1 MPPMY
6 RECPF
11 WYKRNFAQ
19 ISASFTS
26 AFRQPI
32 GHTFSLASY
41 TNPTFERDGIH
52 LTEDDGLRY
61 VGSTPYIQV
70 TYCRSQELQG
80 WYFQFSLATFA
91 ISSKKCTNSVNPSL
105 SLIWSQAWTCKQATT
120 RASPKPWPT
129 FVRRWRKW
137 PSFKARKKMAV

>member
-1 MPPMY
+1 MLDKPNRQLPIHRCPFIAKALRFNFHAIEVFHCRGQSSRSRGYGAGRCINISFLPKLCYCITFGLLFLTTLLFCSKVYLMPPMY

-32 GHTFSLASY
+32 GHTFALASY

-52 LTEDDGLRY
+52 LTEDDGLKY
-61 VGSTPYIQV
+61 VDSNHYI
-70 TYCRSQELQG
+70 
-80 WYFQFSLATFA
+80 
-91 ISSKKCTNSVNPSL
+91 
-105 SLIWSQAWTCKQATT
+105 
-120 RASPKPWPT
+120 
-129 FVRRWRKW
+129 
-137 PSFKARKKMAV
+137 

>member
-32 GHTFSLASY
+32 GHTFALASY

-61 VGSTPYIQV
+61 V
-70 TYCRSQELQG
+70 
-80 WYFQFSLATFA
+80 A
-91 ISSKKCTNSVNPSL
+91 SKKKKKFF
-105 SLIWSQAWTCKQATT
+105 CKEHI
-120 RASPKPWPT
+120 
-129 FVRRWRKW
+129 FVVV
-137 PSFKARKKMAV
+137 P